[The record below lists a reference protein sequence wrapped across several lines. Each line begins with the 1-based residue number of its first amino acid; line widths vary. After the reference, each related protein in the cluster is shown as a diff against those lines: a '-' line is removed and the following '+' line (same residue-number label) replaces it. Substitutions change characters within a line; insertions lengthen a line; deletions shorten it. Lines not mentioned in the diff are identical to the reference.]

1 MNIKKGDNVKVI
13 KGKNKGKTGKV
24 IRVVTENNK
33 VVIENVNMFKKHA
46 RPKKQ
51 GEKGEI
57 VQIAHPFSASN
68 VMIVCGS
75 CGKPVR
81 VGSRRTEK
89 KVERFCKKCNATI

>member
-1 MNIKKGDNVKVI
+1 MNIRKGDNVKVTT
-13 KGKNKGKTGKV
+13 GKDSGKTGKV
-24 IRVVTENNK
+24 IRVLTSDNK
-33 VVIENVNMFKKHA
+33 VIVENVNMFKKHA
-46 RPKKQ
+46 RPRKQ

-57 VQIAHPFSASN
+57 VSIAHPIAASN
-68 VMIVCGS
+68 VMVVCGN